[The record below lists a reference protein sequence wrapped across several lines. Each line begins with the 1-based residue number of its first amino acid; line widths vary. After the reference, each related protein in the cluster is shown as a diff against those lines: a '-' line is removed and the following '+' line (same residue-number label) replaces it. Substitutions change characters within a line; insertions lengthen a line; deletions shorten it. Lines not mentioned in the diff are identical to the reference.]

1 MNRTIVRELGI
12 RSSGRRFGFFPD
24 ERIPSPAKAM
34 ARSLISEARW
44 RRARSLL
51 QDPPWRS
58 SHRMQVIRWER
69 YEELVDRHAARL
81 RALAREHSAAKDPTF
96 CWTLGVWCAAGAPID
111 HVVITIRSLDAMAQ
125 SRVAQDWLSPRSLG
139 GIKNWFAYGFGLL
152 MSAVFDYR
160 LSYGITRFPD
170 FLDHPQDLYRAIK
183 FPHPVSY
190 ERFLR
195 TFHVHAKP
203 QFVHDHR

>member
-12 RSSGRRFGFFPD
+12 SSSGRRFGFFPD
-24 ERIPSPAKAM
+24 ERIPAPAKAI
-34 ARSLISEARW
+34 ARSLISEAR
-44 RRARSLL
+44 RRQVRSLL

-58 SHRMQVIRWER
+58 SHRMQVIRWGR
-69 YEELVDRHAARL
+69 YEELADRHAARL
-81 RALAREHSAAKDPTF
+81 RALAGERSASKDPTF

-125 SRVAQDWLSPRSLG
+125 SRVAQNWLSHRSLG

-152 MSAVFDYR
+152 MSAVVDYR
-160 LSYGITRFPD
+160 LSSGIARFPD
-170 FLDHPQDLYRAIK
+170 FLSQPEDLYHAIK

-190 ERFLR
+190 ERFL
-195 TFHVHAKP
+195 TAFHHHVKP
-203 QFVHDHR
+203 QLVHDQR